1 MKFDQIFQGHDAR
14 SLPPFQQRRKFDP
27 LDSHIPRQRLLLQGE
42 LRPQKGYK
50 STCELRN
57 LVRCTNCPCSAPRS
71 RIHSDPFP
79 EQHIPLRHVIELRL
93 QFSISVVRNF
103 TRGRAFAI
111 IIRVFYSL
119 IDFGPPTTPPGCKAM
134 VVTRTH
140 DPLLGSGFV
149 SQ

>member
-27 LDSHIPRQRLLLQGE
+27 QDSHIPRQRLLLQGE

-93 QFSISVVRNF
+93 QFSFSVVRKF
-103 TRGRAFAI
+103 HSWSSFHHHHKRFL
-111 IIRVFYSL
+111 F
-119 IDFGPPTTPPGCKAM
+119 IDRLWASYNAAGMQGDGGDSNT
-134 VVTRTH
+134 
-140 DPLLGSGFV
+140 
-149 SQ
+149 